1 MKKLKNPNGHG
12 CVTKL
17 SGNRRKKW
25 YAKVTIGWDENG
37 KAIIKILTDKDG
49 NKYFKDRTIPD
60 LILAQYNINKGNI
73 VIQKEDLTFEQIYK
87 EFVDAN
93 YPTKEEQEYE
103 KEMHTRAR
111 GKLGISNMNAC
122 IAAYNASKKLYKSI
136 YKSLRTSDFE
146 NVINSVEG
154 KYSKIKNL
162 KHLYC
167 KLDDFALKRDY
178 IIKGYA
184 KHIKIDMQE
193 NITHRFPYTH
203 LEIAKIWKLQGDLM
217 ADILLILFYSGL
229 RIEELLSLKTENID
243 LENNYMVCGIKTKNS
258 KNRIIPIHSK
268 IKQIILRYYDKDKK
282 YLITINN
289 YKLSYNKYKYRFNK
303 FMKELHMEHVTHEA
317 RHTFETELDRLKINR
332 KIIDTLMGHKSNDIG
347 NDVYNHKTLEEL
359 IEAIDQIE
367 YNVNIKQTYKIV
379 I

>member
-122 IAAYNASKKLYKSI
+122 IAAY
-136 YKSLRTSDFE
+136 
-146 NVINSVEG
+146 
-154 KYSKIKNL
+154 
-162 KHLYC
+162 
-167 KLDDFALKRDY
+167 
-178 IIKGYA
+178 
-184 KHIKIDMQE
+184 
-193 NITHRFPYTH
+193 
-203 LEIAKIWKLQGDLM
+203 
-217 ADILLILFYSGL
+217 
-229 RIEELLSLKTENID
+229 
-243 LENNYMVCGIKTKNS
+243 
-258 KNRIIPIHSK
+258 
-268 IKQIILRYYDKDKK
+268 
-282 YLITINN
+282 
-289 YKLSYNKYKYRFNK
+289 
-303 FMKELHMEHVTHEA
+303 KE
-317 RHTFETELDRLKINR
+317 
-332 KIIDTLMGHKSNDIG
+332 
-347 NDVYNHKTLEEL
+347 
-359 IEAIDQIE
+359 
-367 YNVNIKQTYKIV
+367 
-379 I
+379 